1 MRNIHLGI
9 DFDNTLVLY
18 DEIFYD
24 LALEEGFI
32 HKNIPANKVSI
43 REEMILNGKEN
54 EFTEMQGEVYGN
66 LIKNAKPQKDLSQT
80 LNFLLKKG
88 IKISIVSHKTKFPI
102 KGKKYDLH
110 QAALNWLITNNFF
123 EENFIGMKLE
133 NVYFEETIDQKIQRI
148 KDIHCTHFIDD
159 LEKVLEKLDKDI
171 IKILFTNKTFKTSE
185 QKNFLTL
192 NGWNDIYDII

>member
-9 DFDNTLVLY
+9 DFDNTLVIY
-18 DEIFYD
+18 DEIFYN
-24 LALEEGFI
+24 LALERGFI
-32 HKNIPANKVSI
+32 HKNIQANKVSI

-66 LIKNAKPQKDLSQT
+66 LIKNAKLQKDLSQT

-110 QAALNWLITNNFF
+110 QAALNWLKTNNFF
-123 EENFIGMKLE
+123 EENFIGIELE
-133 NVYFEETIDQKIQRI
+133 NVFFEETIDQKIQRI
-148 KDIHCTHFIDD
+148 KDINCTHFIDD
-159 LEKVLEKLDKDI
+159 LEKVLEKLDNGI
-171 IKILFTNKTFKTSE
+171 IKILFTKKNFKTSE
-185 QKNFLTL
+185 NKNFLTL
-192 NGWNDIYDII
+192 NNWNEIYDII